1 MDPISMG
8 PNGEWSIEQDR
19 MWGKIILESFDGV
32 LIEKSLKFNFNA
44 NNNQAKYEALLTG
57 MM

>member
-1 MDPISMG
+1 
-8 PNGEWSIEQDR
+8 